1 MRIYISNLFIPTLHG
16 CDGPIA
22 LCSTVVMYFD
32 IYIGVCHPLIV
43 YTMYVEFNEG
53 VIMMRE
59 IKSTE
64 KFRIQTQNLLNTSQM
79 LLPLSHWAQS
89 RGAAHK
95 LHAAC
100 VKASAKLKLFPS
112 LS

>member
-1 MRIYISNLFIPTLHG
+1 MPSH
-16 CDGPIA
+16 A
-22 LCSTVVMYFD
+22 
-32 IYIGVCHPLIV
+32 LIV